1 MPCVTAV
8 PGGSTMIRPSAW
20 VTLGEI
26 RAHFLRVDL
35 RGLEWRL
42 LQEPRQDMR
51 NTKPERKTQER
62 WIPDRFRE
70 RGLLNAGHAGG

>member
-1 MPCVTAV
+1 
-8 PGGSTMIRPSAW
+8 MIRPSAW

-51 NTKPERKTQER
+51 NTRPGRKTQER
-62 WIPDRFRE
+62 WIRDRFRE
-70 RGLLNAGHAGG
+70 RGLLNVGHAGG